1 MYASSDG
8 SSWEDEDN
16 KDSRFENVGDS
27 ASKEPDEGG
36 KPGADGKKRKKQNGK
51 ESKSK

>member
-8 SSWEDEDN
+8 SSFEDEGN

-27 ASKEPDEGG
+27 ASKEPDEGAKSG
-36 KPGADGKKRKKQNGK
+36 EGGKKRKKEIK
-51 ESKSK
+51 KK